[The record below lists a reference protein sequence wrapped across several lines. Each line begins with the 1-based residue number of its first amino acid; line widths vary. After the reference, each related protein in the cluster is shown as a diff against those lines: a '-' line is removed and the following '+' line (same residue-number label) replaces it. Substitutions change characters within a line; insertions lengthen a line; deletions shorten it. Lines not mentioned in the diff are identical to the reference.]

1 MYHVAF
7 HFIKALGVPSW
18 VTQMAKPKHSQK
30 GAEDD
35 DDDIYG
41 DKEVD
46 DIDGDG
52 DIGDEKADDPDID
65 SDIDNEEV
73 DGINIGMSMDVN
85 ALASDAEAM
94 AEMLVVDKLTLLG
107 TKPGALPLAN

>member
-1 MYHVAF
+1 MHRAAF
-7 HFIKALGVPSW
+7 HFIKALGVPSR
-18 VTQMAKPKHSQK
+18 VTQTAKPKHSQK
-30 GAEDD
+30 GAEEDD
-35 DDDIYG
+35 DNIYD

-73 DGINIGMSMDVN
+73 DGINIKMSM
-85 ALASDAEAM
+85 L
-94 AEMLVVDKLTLLG
+94 
-107 TKPGALPLAN
+107 